1 MILSIE
7 RKNNMKKQPIKFSEY
22 PFIVP
27 NEKQFVK
34 KMEGFLAQ
42 IKECKTADEAVK
54 VIKKINN
61 YSCSIETEACVIYV
75 MYTLHT
81 DDEKYKKAQDK
92 IDEMSPLMSKY
103 GTEISKILVNAPYR
117 AELEKKLGTFLFKK
131 YEASLKA
138 FDEKV
143 MPELIQENKLVSE
156 YDMVLGGAQIEFR
169 GETLNLS
176 QLGKYIQDK
185 DRATRKEAAKAL
197 DKWLGENEAKIGQI
211 YDDLVHLRTQIAKKL
226 GFESFTELGYLRMGR
241 TDYNAD
247 MVKVYR
253 EQIARDVVPVCN
265 KLYKL
270 QMKNLGIRKPQYYDY
285 ALMFASGNP
294 VPAGGTQ
301 YLVDQAHKMYSDLG
315 PESKEFF
322 EFMMKYELMDLETK
336 KGKAP
341 GGYMIGFPLYN
352 SPFIFANFNGTQH
365 DVNVLTHEGGHA
377 LQGYL
382 SSGIKIPEYQQPTME
397 SCEIHSMSMEF
408 FAWPYMDGF
417 FGKDAEKYK
426 YSHLADS
433 IEFLPYGATIDEFQ
447 HWVYANPDATHEQ
460 RCAFFHELELK
471 YSPEK
476 KYDDCP
482 TLAKGTYWLR
492 QSHVFGS
499 PFYYIDYTLAQVV
512 AFQFAIENMKN
523 HEKAWKKYIKLC
535 KCGGK
540 YPFLEL
546 LEKNHLRNPFIDG
559 NIKKVIKP
567 LEKVLKGFD
576 LSKM

>member
-1 MILSIE
+1 MS
-7 RKNNMKKQPIKFSEY
+7 KQPMKFSDY

-34 KMEGFLAQ
+34 KMEKFVEQLKACDNA
-42 IKECKTADEAVK
+42 KDAA
-54 VIKKINN
+54 KIINRIN
-61 YSCSIETEACVIYV
+61 AYSEEINTEGCIIYV
-75 MYTLHT
+75 LYTCYT
-81 DDEKYKKAQDK
+81 DNEQYKAAQDK
-92 IDEMSPLMSKY
+92 IDELSPIFSKY

-117 AELEKKLGTFLFKK
+117 PELEKKFGSFLFKK
-131 YEASLKA
+131 YENSLKV

-143 MPELIQENKLVSE
+143 MPELVKENKLSSE
-156 YDMVLGGAQIEFR
+156 YDMILGGAQIEFR
-169 GETLNLS
+169 GQTLNLS
-176 QLGKYIQDK
+176 QLGKFMQDK
-185 DRATRKEAAKAL
+185 DRATRKAAAIAM
-197 DKWLGENEAKIGQI
+197 DGWLKDNEAKIGQI
-211 YDDLVHLRTQIAKKL
+211 YDDLVHLRTEIAHKL
-226 GFESFTELGYLRMGR
+226 GYKTFTELGYLRMGR

-253 EQIARDVVPVCN
+253 DQIARDVVPVCN

-285 ALMFASGNP
+285 NLMFASGNP
-294 VPAGGTQ
+294 LPAGDAE
-301 YLVDQAHKMYSDLG
+301 YLVEQAHKMYSDLG

-322 EFMMKYELMDLETK
+322 DFMTKYKLMDLEAR

-341 GGYMIGFPLYN
+341 GGYQISFDSYK
-352 SPFIFANFNGTQH
+352 SPFIFSNFNGTQH

-377 LQGYL
+377 FQCYL
-382 SSGIKIPEYQQPTME
+382 SSGIKVPEYRQPTME

-447 HWVYANPDATHEQ
+447 HWVYENPNATHDE
-460 RCAFFHELELK
+460 RCAKFHEIELK
-471 YSPEK
+471 YTPHK

-576 LSKM
+576 TSKM

>member
-1 MILSIE
+1 
-7 RKNNMKKQPIKFSEY
+7 MKKQPIKFSEY

-27 NEKQFVK
+27 NEKQLVK
-34 KMEGFLAQ
+34 KMEKFVEELKACQ
-42 IKECKTADEAVK
+42 NAPEALK
-54 VIKKINN
+54 VIKKIN
-61 YSCSIETEACVIYV
+61 SFSETVETEACVIYV
-75 MYTLHT
+75 LYSCNT
-81 DDEKYKKAQDK
+81 DNEKYKNAQDK
-92 IDEMSPLMSKY
+92 IDELSPVLAKY
-103 GTEISKILVNAPYR
+103 STELSKILVAAPYR
-117 AELEKKLGTFLFKK
+117 PELEKKLGTFLFKK
-131 YEASLKA
+131 YENSLKT

-143 MPELIQENKLVSE
+143 MPELVKENKLSSE
-156 YDMVLGGAQIEFR
+156 YDMILGGAQIPFR
-169 GETLNLS
+169 GQTLNLS
-176 QLGKYIQDK
+176 QLSKFIQDK
-185 DRATRKEAAKAL
+185 DRATRKEAAQAL

-211 YDDLVHLRTQIAKKL
+211 YDDLVHLRTEIAHKL
-226 GFESFTELGYLRMGR
+226 GYKTFTELGYLRMGR

-253 EQIARDVVPVCN
+253 DQIARDVVPVCN

-285 ALMFASGNP
+285 ALTFNSGNP
-294 VPAGGTQ
+294 VPAGDAK
-301 YLVDQAHKMYSDLG
+301 YLVNEAHKMYSALG

-322 EFMMKYELMDLETK
+322 EFMMKYELMDLEAR

-341 GGYMIGFPLYN
+341 GGYQISFDAYG
-352 SPFIFANFNGTQH
+352 SPFIFSNFNGTSS

-377 LQGYL
+377 FQCYL
-382 SSGIKIPEYQQPTME
+382 SRPIKVPEYRQPTME

-408 FAWPYMDGF
+408 FAWPYMEGF

-447 HWVYANPDATHEQ
+447 HWVYENPDATHEQ
-460 RCAFFHELELK
+460 RCAVFHEIEAK
-471 YSPEK
+471 YTPHK

-576 LSKM
+576 TSKM

>member
-1 MILSIE
+1 MS
-7 RKNNMKKQPIKFSEY
+7 KQPMKFSDY

-34 KMEGFLAQ
+34 KMEKFVEQLKACDNA
-42 IKECKTADEAVK
+42 KDAA
-54 VIKKINN
+54 KIINRIN
-61 YSCSIETEACVIYV
+61 AYSEEINTEGCIIYV
-75 MYTLHT
+75 LYTCYT
-81 DDEKYKKAQDK
+81 DNEQYKAAQDK
-92 IDEMSPLMSKY
+92 IDELSPIFSKY

-117 AELEKKLGTFLFKK
+117 PELEKKFGSFLFKK
-131 YEASLKA
+131 YENSLKV

-143 MPELIQENKLVSE
+143 MPELVKENKLSSE
-156 YDMVLGGAQIEFR
+156 YDMILGGAQIEFR
-169 GETLNLS
+169 GQTLNLS
-176 QLGKYIQDK
+176 QLGKFMQDK
-185 DRATRKEAAKAL
+185 DRATRKAAAIAM
-197 DKWLGENEAKIGQI
+197 DGWLKDNEAKIGQI
-211 YDDLVHLRTQIAKKL
+211 YDDLVHLRTEIAHKL
-226 GFESFTELGYLRMGR
+226 GYKTFTELGYLRMGR

-253 EQIARDVVPVCN
+253 DQIARDVVPVCN

-285 ALMFASGNP
+285 NLMFASGNP
-294 VPAGGTQ
+294 LPAGDAK
-301 YLVDQAHKMYSDLG
+301 YLVEQAHKMYSDLG

-322 EFMMKYELMDLETK
+322 DFMTKYELMDLEAR

-341 GGYMIGFPLYN
+341 GGYQISFDSYK
-352 SPFIFANFNGTQH
+352 SPFIFSNFNGTQH

-377 LQGYL
+377 FQCYL
-382 SSGIKIPEYQQPTME
+382 SSGIKVPEYRQPTME

-447 HWVYANPDATHEQ
+447 HWVYENPNATHDE
-460 RCAFFHELELK
+460 RCAKFHEIELK
-471 YSPEK
+471 YTPHK

-576 LSKM
+576 TSKM

>member
-1 MILSIE
+1 
-7 RKNNMKKQPIKFSEY
+7 MKKQPMKFSEY

-27 NEKQFVK
+27 NEKQCIK

-42 IKECKTADEAVK
+42 IKECKTASEAEK
-54 VIKKINN
+54 VIKKLNKFN
-61 YSCSIETEACVIYV
+61 EVIETEACIIYV
-75 MYTLHT
+75 LYTCYT
-81 DDEKYKKAQDK
+81 DNEKYKKAQDK
-92 IDEMSPLMSKY
+92 IDEMSPLLSKY

-117 AELEKKLGTFLFKK
+117 PELEKKLGSFLFKK
-131 YEASLKA
+131 YEAGLKT
-138 FDEKV
+138 FDEKII
-143 MPELIQENKLVSE
+143 PDLIKENKLSSE
-156 YDMVLGGAQIEFR
+156 YEVIMGGAQIEFR
-169 GETLNLS
+169 GQTYNLS
-176 QLGKYIQDK
+176 QLGKFTQDK
-185 DRATRKEAAKAL
+185 DRATRKEAAKAM
-197 DKWLGENEAKIGQI
+197 DNWLKENEEKIGKL
-211 YDDLVHLRTQIAKKL
+211 YDDLVHLRNDIAHKL
-226 GFESFTELGYLRMGR
+226 GFKSFTELGYLRLGR
-241 TDYNAD
+241 TDYND
-247 MVKVYR
+247 QMVEGYR
-253 EQIARDVVPVCN
+253 NQIARDVVPVCN

-285 ALMFASGNP
+285 NLMFANGNP
-294 VPAGGTQ
+294 LPVGDAN
-301 YLVDQAHKMYSDLG
+301 YLVDQAHKMFSDLG

-322 EFMMKYELMDLETK
+322 EFMMKYELMDLEAR
-336 KGKAP
+336 KGKTP
-341 GGYMIGFPLYN
+341 GGYQISFPLYN
-352 SPFIFANFNGTQH
+352 SPFIFSNFNGTQH

-377 LQGYL
+377 FQCYL
-382 SSGIKIPEYQQPTME
+382 SSAIKIPEYRQPTLE

-460 RCAFFHELELK
+460 RCAKFHEIEMK
-471 YSPEK
+471 YTPHK
-476 KYDDCP
+476 KYDDTP
-482 TLAKGTYWLR
+482 TLAKGTWWLR
-492 QSHVFGS
+492 QGHVFGS

-576 LSKM
+576 TSKM